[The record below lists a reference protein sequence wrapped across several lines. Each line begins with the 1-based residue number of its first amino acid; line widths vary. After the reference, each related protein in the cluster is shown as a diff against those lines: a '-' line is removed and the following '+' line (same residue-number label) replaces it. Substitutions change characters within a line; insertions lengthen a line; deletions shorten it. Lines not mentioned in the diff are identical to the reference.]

1 MSGGK
6 IRADSLLILSLVI
19 IALAL
24 ALGTESARAQSVQV
38 ISLHSGESISYTGH
52 AGANSMIA
60 VTISS
65 STSVPVSGGEYNR
78 QIGPITVPSCS
89 VVITVYNVQ
98 TINFGGSQYVEVFG
112 IGGWTP
118 EVTKSLPLQ
127 TANAGAYSYSASAGQ
142 YNVRVFGTAAP
153 GASSVTADLTISW
166 QVPVGGTGEYTATIG
181 STNLPAGVYTLTAD
195 GVVVARAYLDVPA
208 PLTCTLSLSR
218 GWNLISLPIVPED
231 ASITGIFSND
241 QLNNINVIW
250 DYNGGQWLY
259 FTRKAG
265 YSSQFTTMSV
275 SKGYYV
281 YCKTP
286 MSVQIAGSA
295 GPGVI
300 PYSSLGKGWNLI
312 GYPAMSDTDISSVYG
327 SAYVIW
333 KIDNGNWY
341 YHTTKPGL
349 TNQFTTL
356 TPGHG
361 YWINK
366 KN

>member
-24 ALGTESARAQSVQV
+24 ALGAESARAQSVQV

-52 AGANSMIA
+52 AGANSAIA

-89 VVITVYNVQ
+89 VIITVNNVQ
-98 TINFGGSQYVEVFG
+98 TINFGGSQYVEALGVG
-112 IGGWTP
+112 VWTP
-118 EVTKSLPLQ
+118 EVTKSLSLP
-127 TANAGAYSYSASAGQ
+127 TANAGAYSYIASAGR
-142 YNVRVFGTAAP
+142 YNVRVFGTAAS
-153 GASSVTADLTISW
+153 GASSVTADISISW
-166 QVPVGGTGEYTATIG
+166 QVPVDGTGEYTAAIG
-181 STNLPAGVYTLTAD
+181 TANLPAGVYTVTAG
-195 GVVVARAYLDVPA
+195 GVLVARVYLDTPA
-208 PLTCTLSLSR
+208 PQTFTLSMDK
-218 GWNLISLPIVPED
+218 GWNIISLPIIPED
-231 ASITGIFSND
+231 SSIASIFSND

-265 YSSQFTTMSV
+265 YTSQFSTLSV
-275 SKGYYV
+275 NKGYYV

-286 MSVQIAGSA
+286 MSVQIVGSA

-300 PYSSLGKGWNLI
+300 PYSSLSKGWNLI
-312 GYPAMSDTDISSVYG
+312 GYPTTSTTDIASTYG
-327 SAYVIW
+327 NAYVIW
-333 KIDNGNWY
+333 KIESSNWY
-341 YHTTKPGL
+341 YYTTKPGL
-349 TNQFTTL
+349 TSQFFTL
-356 TPGHG
+356 TPGKG

-366 KN
+366 RQ